1 MSRLSVFKL
10 SSLSDLKIT
19 DGEEFISKSAEEIY
33 NDILCADV
41 KLKKFDWRQGS
52 KNLVFVYVARILSG
66 TFVGDSI
73 GTQLGTVEERKTLV
87 YKSEDIYMQEENY
100 NYHVS
105 GVVLGYVYNDSSV
118 IYRMVRVDNLL
129 DDMTSY
135 FCRIKKLTQDAVGNT
150 MSYDFNN
157 TSFVHGELNG
167 IFTSMLPIGMT
178 RDDYFNVSSWGAS
191 SWSGAVFSLDTLRL
205 EVLTD
210 KALAEFIKVRSESIR
225 QFTALKLLNKNRD
238 VNYMVIE
245 PVLRNEEIYIRLQAI
260 DYEDERFD
268 SYNEDAY
275 IFDISMFKFVTELG
289 TPFSESINITTKLG
303 TIHSY
308 KNTNSGVILP
318 PNLRRIE
325 SHALSGINF
334 TNPITLPDSIEFI
347 NELAFDSSEGIV
359 RMSKAVKERLDNS
372 DANYKSG
379 IHRVRFLAG

>member
-1 MSRLSVFKL
+1 MSVFRL

-19 DGEEFISKSAEEIY
+19 DGEELLSKSAEEIY
-33 NDILCADV
+33 KDILCADV
-41 KLKKFDWRQGS
+41 KLKKFDWGQGS

-66 TFVGDSI
+66 TYTAGDSS
-73 GTQLGTVEERKTLV
+73 GMQRGTVEECKTLV
-87 YKSEDIYMQEENY
+87 YKSEDIYMHEWKY

-118 IYRMVRVDNLL
+118 IYRMVRIGDLL
-129 DDMTSY
+129 SDMESY
-135 FCRIKKLTQDAVGNT
+135 FCRIKKLTHESLDNT
-150 MSYDFNN
+150 ISYDFNN
-157 TSFVHGELNG
+157 TISMHGELG
-167 IFTSMLPIGMT
+167 GLFTSMLPIGIT
-178 RDDYFNVSSWGAS
+178 RDNYFNVS
-191 SWSGAVFSLDTLRL
+191 SWSGAVFSLDMLRL

-210 KALAEFIKVRSESIR
+210 KALAEFIKVRNESIR

-289 TPFSESINITTKLG
+289 TPFSESINITIKLG
-303 TIHSY
+303 TSHSY

-318 PNLRRIE
+318 TNLRRIE

-334 TNPITLPDSIEFI
+334 TNPITLPDSIEFV